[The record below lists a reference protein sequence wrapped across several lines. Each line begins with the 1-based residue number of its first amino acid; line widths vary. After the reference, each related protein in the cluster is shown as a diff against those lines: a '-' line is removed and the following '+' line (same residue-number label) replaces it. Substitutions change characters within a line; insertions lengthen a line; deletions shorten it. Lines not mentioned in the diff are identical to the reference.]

1 MKRVE
6 ATWVAAIVFVVL
18 LVIGFLALTS
28 GASTETALVQH
39 GVQSVTIC
47 GVKHPNRVFE
57 HRTRVLGAWISG
69 PGPAG
74 CVTLQQLSSSGL
86 D

>member
-1 MKRVE
+1 MKRRE
-6 ATWVAAIVFVVL
+6 AVWVAAIVFVVL
-18 LVIGFLALTS
+18 VTIGLAALS
-28 GASTETALVQH
+28 NGISKEIALVKY

-47 GVKHPNRVFE
+47 GVEHPQRVFAN
-57 HRTRVLGAWISG
+57 RTRVLGSWTSG

-74 CVTLQQLSSSGL
+74 CVTFQHLSSL